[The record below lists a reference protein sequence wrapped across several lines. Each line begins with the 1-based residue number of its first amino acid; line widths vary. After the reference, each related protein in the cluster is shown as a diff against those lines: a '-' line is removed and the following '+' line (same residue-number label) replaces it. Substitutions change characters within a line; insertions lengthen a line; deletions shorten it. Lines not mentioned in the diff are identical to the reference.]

1 MNYCV
6 ATLCSSLETMKTHPK
21 NEQSLIIMKPDAIQR
36 NLVGEIIGR
45 FERKG
50 VKINGI
56 KMMTLEDA
64 MLEAH
69 YIHIADKPFFA
80 GIKSFM
86 KSSPVVVMALS
97 GIAAVSAIRTIVG
110 PTAANEAPAGT
121 IRGDLAM
128 SIQSNVVHASED
140 IEAGI
145 SEVARFFTEEELFS
159 YEKIDQH
166 LVYSDNQ
173 E

>member
-1 MNYCV
+1 MD
-6 ATLCSSLETMKTHPK
+6 THPN

-36 NLVGEIIGR
+36 NLIGEIVGR

-50 VKINGI
+50 LKINGI

-69 YIHIADKPFFA
+69 YAHIADKPFFS
-80 GIKSFM
+80 GIKDFM

-97 GIAAVSAIRTIVG
+97 GIGAVSAIRTIVG
-110 PTAANEAPAGT
+110 PTKAFEAPAGT

-140 IEAGI
+140 VEAGKN
-145 SEVARFFTEEELFS
+145 EVTRFFGNDELFA
-159 YEKIDQH
+159 YPKVDQG
-166 LVYSDNQ
+166 LVYSDSHK
-173 E
+173 